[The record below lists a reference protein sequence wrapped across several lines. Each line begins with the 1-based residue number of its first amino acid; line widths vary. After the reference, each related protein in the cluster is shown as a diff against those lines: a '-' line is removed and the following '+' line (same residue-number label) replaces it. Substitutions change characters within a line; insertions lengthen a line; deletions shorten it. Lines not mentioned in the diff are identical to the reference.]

1 MGVMIGAGAA
11 KTGSFLM
18 RLGIEFPEEGDELE
32 TLAKTEGRNV
42 TADDLFREE
51 EEEDWVAGE
60 TEVRHQLLIA
70 AVDIVHRVIYLPA
83 FIPPHPPPSLR

>member
-18 RLGIEFPEEGDELE
+18 RLGIEFPEGGDELE
-32 TLAKTEGRNV
+32 SLAKTEGRNV
-42 TADDLFREE
+42 TADDLFR

-83 FIPPHPPPSLR
+83 FIPPHRPPPPLR